1 MDLLPALP
9 TLSHRLLGDL
19 AAGAMLTGSVLLA
32 LMQESSTAIGTET
45 VTSVAQVVAGALA
58 AGGVG
63 TVLIKTAA
71 GEWTKTRDESRRL
84 DREERETERQARQAE
99 QDQFKHLL
107 ERHLE
112 SAEVTRR
119 YYEGQVNTMQ
129 ARLDAERER
138 VDRLLLHI
146 IGKPLPPESGD

>member
-19 AAGAMLTGSVLLA
+19 AAAAMLTGSVLLA
-32 LMQESSTAIGTET
+32 LMQESTTAIGTET

-112 SAEVTRR
+112 SAEITRR

-129 ARLDAERER
+129 SRLDAERER